1 MEITHINYESG
12 ETVPRYCLYK
22 QTSDTLIAR
31 AVNGTSRNVTELG
44 DFPNG
49 GFSLLKVPASAFT
62 TKKNHLRHCAK
73 VPLTALL
80 IAVLVLT
87 LSS

>member
-62 TKKNHLRHCAK
+62 TKKNLLRHCAK
-73 VPLTALL
+73 WAF
-80 IAVLVLT
+80 
-87 LSS
+87 SRH